1 MIGTMSETSES
12 HPFSKPSPRAAW
24 LLAATLLVLAGC
36 AGTRQGAPVQ
46 AGVSEPY
53 TAFDE
58 PETRRRAR
66 IRTELASA
74 YLAEGKTEVA
84 LDEIKQALAADPT
97 YSPAHTARGVI
108 HLRMDDRVGAQA
120 NFERAVQLNPNDADA
135 LHNLGFMRCDQRQYA
150 QAQPLFE
157 RALAV
162 PGYDKA
168 SVTWLAMGIC
178 QARAGQ
184 TEAGERSLTRAFE
197 LDAGNPI
204 TMYNLAALLL
214 QRGDAQ
220 RAQFYIRRLNNSEL
234 ANAESLWLG
243 IKVERAMRN
252 AEAMRQLGEQLRRR
266 YPDSA
271 ELAAFNRGA
280 FDE

>member
-1 MIGTMSETSES
+1 MIGTMSETSVAT
-12 HPFSKPSPRAAW
+12 PSPRLSPRGAL
-24 LLAATLLVLAGC
+24 LLAAALLLLAGC
-36 AGTRQGAPVQ
+36 AGTRQGAPAQ
-46 AGVSEPY
+46 AGANEPY

-58 PETRRRAR
+58 PDARRRAR
-66 IRTELASA
+66 IRTELATA
-74 YLAEGKTEVA
+74 YLAEGRTEFA
-84 LDEIKQALAADPT
+84 LDEIKQAMAADPT
-97 YSPAHTARGVI
+97 YSPAYTARGVI
-108 HLRMDDRVGAQA
+108 HLRMDDRAGAEA
-120 NFERAVQLNPNDADA
+120 NFQRAAQLNPQDADA
-135 LHNLGFMRCDQRQYA
+135 LHNLGYLRCDQRQYA

-162 PGYDKA
+162 PGYDRA
-168 SVTWLAMGIC
+168 SGTWLAMGIC

-184 TEAGERSLTRAFE
+184 VEPAERSLTRSFE

-204 TMYNLAALLL
+204 TMYHLASLLL
-214 QRGDAQ
+214 RRGDAQ

-252 AEAMRQLGEQLRRR
+252 TEAMRQLGDQLRRR
-266 YPDSA
+266 YPDSD
-271 ELAAFNRGA
+271 ELVAFNRGA